1 MTFSRKIS
9 KSSDLTR
16 EERKEKMEG
25 LVIPAFEYGDIV
37 VRPRNVREIPSYPS
51 GPSSINYL
59 DLGVVGP
66 IKDQLG
72 CSWYELLQI
81 NL

>member
-1 MTFSRKIS
+1 M
-9 KSSDLTR
+9 TR

-37 VRPRNVREIPSYPS
+37 VRPRSTHEIPSYPS
-51 GPSSINYL
+51 GPPSLNYM
-59 DLGVVGP
+59 DQGVVGP
-66 IKDQLG
+66 IKDQLD

-81 NL
+81 NLSQLN